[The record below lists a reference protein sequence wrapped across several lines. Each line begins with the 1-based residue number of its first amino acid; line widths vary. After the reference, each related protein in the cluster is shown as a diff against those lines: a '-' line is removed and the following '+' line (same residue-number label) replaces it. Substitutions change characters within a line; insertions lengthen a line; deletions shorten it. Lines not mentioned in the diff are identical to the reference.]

1 MTKCFTVELA
11 ARHRFFRTLPH
22 CLWLPHAP
30 SPLHSDRE
38 AHQPFHVCIPGTWA
52 MSGISL
58 LPWWDPSLLAFMEL
72 IRSHLLLNLPQITE
86 NEKVGLCST
95 VPLGKKEI
103 VPTKARGHV
112 PHNISHF
119 FFKLWFANLSGEEN
133 SYPLQ
138 YSCSGEFPGWRSLV
152 GYCPWGQKESD
163 TTELLTFPLT
173 SNV

>member
-1 MTKCFTVELA
+1 MTKCLTVELA
-11 ARHRFFRTLPH
+11 ARHRFFRTLPC

-30 SPLHSDRE
+30 SSLHSDSE

-72 IRSHLLLNLPQITE
+72 IRSHLLLGLPQITE

-95 VPLGKKEI
+95 IPLGRKEI

-119 FFKLWFANLSGEEN
+119 FFNCDLLIFLEKRIATHSSILALEN
-133 SYPLQ
+133 SLDGGAWWATVHGVRKSQ
-138 YSCSGEFPGWRSLV
+138 TRLSC
-152 GYCPWGQKESD
+152 
-163 TTELLTFPLT
+163 
-173 SNV
+173 